1 MDFDFYMPV
10 KIFSGKNAMIKNKNV
25 FSAFGKKCGIVT
37 GKNSAKKSGAL
48 DDALN
53 CLKQLEITYCIFDEI
68 GENPLIETCHKAGEF
83 FKKENVDFIFGIG
96 GGSVLDASKAIAI
109 YTANPSLSAEDIYLR
124 KYDNSPLP
132 VLLVGTTSGTGSEVS
147 SVAVLTNGKTGRK
160 KSISGSDCYAK
171 VVFAD
176 STYTC
181 SMPYEVTVSTALD
194 ALAHTVEGYLS
205 LKCTF
210 IPELFVPVALKNLW
224 ECLNYLNDTHS
235 LPDEKMRE
243 KLYYASLHAGM
254 VLNPCG
260 TLFPHPL
267 GYVLTENY
275 GIPHGKACTA
285 FMTELI
291 ERGLEYKKERTENIF
306 SIINTTKEEFCKV
319 VEELTNLPKIKMT
332 ENEIKKI
339 CSRWD
344 SVTPGNFINSP
355 GGFTKKDAENVFIKK
370 FSET

>member
-10 KIFSGKNAMIKNKNV
+10 KIVSGKDALKKNKNL
-25 FSAFGKKCGIVT
+25 FTSYGQKCGIVT
-37 GKNSAKKSGAL
+37 GKHSALKSGAL
-48 DDALN
+48 DDALDSFKE
-53 CLKQLEITYCIFDEI
+53 LGIDYCIFNEI

-83 FKKENVDFIFGIG
+83 FRKEKIDFILGIG

-109 YTANPSLSAEDIYLR
+109 YTANDNLSPEDIYLR
-124 KYDNSPLP
+124 KYDNAPLD

-181 SMPYEVTVSTALD
+181 SMPFNVTVSTALD

-205 LKCTF
+205 SKCTF
-210 IPELFVPVALKNLW
+210 IPEIFASIALKDLW
-224 ECLNYLNDTHS
+224 ECLNYLNGTHN
-235 LPDEKMRE
+235 LPNEDMRE

-285 FMTELI
+285 FMTDLI
-291 ERGLEYKKERTENIF
+291 EKGIKHKKDRTENIF
-306 SIINTTKEEFCKV
+306 STINTTKEEFCKV
-319 VEELTNLPKIKMT
+319 VEELTDLPKIKMT
-332 ENEIKKI
+332 EDEIKSI

-344 SVTPGNFINSP
+344 SITPGNFINSP
-355 GGFTKKDAENVFIKK
+355 GGFTKEEAEEIFRGK
-370 FSET
+370 FLG

>member
-10 KIFSGKNAMIKNKNV
+10 KVISGKDSVKKNKSI
-25 FSAFGKKCGIVT
+25 FLAYGKKCGIVT
-37 GKNSAKKSGAL
+37 GKSSAKKSGAL
-48 DDALN
+48 NDVIACFN
-53 CLKQLEITYCIFDEI
+53 ELEISYCIFDEI
-68 GENPLIETCHKAGEF
+68 GENPLIEACHKAGRYFDGE
-83 FKKENVDFIFGIG
+83 KADFILGIG

-109 YTANPSLSAEDIYLR
+109 YTTNPTLTPEDIYLR
-124 KYDNSPLP
+124 KYDNSPLN
-132 VLLVGTTSGTGSEVS
+132 VLLIGTTSGTGSEVS
-147 SVAVLTNGKTGRK
+147 GVSVLTNGKTGRK

-181 SMPYEVTVSTALD
+181 SMPYGVTVSTALD
-194 ALAHTVEGYLS
+194 ALAHAIEGFFCP
-205 LKCTF
+205 KCTA
-210 IPELFVPVALKNLW
+210 IPKMFADVAVADLW
-224 ECLNYLNDTHS
+224 ECLKWLNETNG

-243 KLYYASLHAGM
+243 KLYYASLNAGM

-291 ERGLEYKKERTENIF
+291 ERGLTYEPEKAEYILKLIGA
-306 SIINTTKEEFCKV
+306 TKEEFCAVIEKLTDLPEITMTAYEI
-319 VEELTNLPKIKMT
+319 EE
-332 ENEIKKI
+332 I
-339 CSRWD
+339 CSRWN
-344 SVTPGNFINSP
+344 SGTPGNFVNSP
-355 GGFTKKDAENVFIKK
+355 GGFTKEDAQKIFTERFA
-370 FSET
+370 